1 MKIKPY
7 DYAPVG
13 ERVKNARV
21 MRELTQEQV
30 ANYIGVNS
38 KHLSSVE
45 RGERGLS
52 ISSLMDLCKFLDID
66 ADYILFG
73 TITRDNNNP
82 LEYVANKL
90 GVSSQHISEIER
102 GLSGLSIPS
111 LMEICRILDIDADYI
126 LFGTVTRDNH
136 NPLNEI
142 LVKMTPEQSS
152 HAEEIIKAYAKSFGI
167 IS

>member
-21 MRELTQEQV
+21 MRELTQEQ
-30 ANYIGVNS
+30 
-38 KHLSSVE
+38 
-45 RGERGLS
+45 
-52 ISSLMDLCKFLDID
+52 
-66 ADYILFG
+66 
-73 TITRDNNNP
+73 
-82 LEYVANKL
+82 VANKL

>member
-38 KHLSSVE
+38 KHLSSVGA

-73 TITRDNNNP
+73 TPIC
-82 LEYVANKL
+82 
-90 GVSSQHISEIER
+90 SE
-102 GLSGLSIPS
+102 
-111 LMEICRILDIDADYI
+111 
-126 LFGTVTRDNH
+126 
-136 NPLNEI
+136 
-142 LVKMTPEQSS
+142 
-152 HAEEIIKAYAKSFGI
+152 
-167 IS
+167 

>member
-52 ISSLMDLCKFLDID
+52 IS
-66 ADYILFG
+66 
-73 TITRDNNNP
+73 
-82 LEYVANKL
+82 
-90 GVSSQHISEIER
+90 
-102 GLSGLSIPS
+102 S

>member
-21 MRELTQEQV
+21 MRELTQ
-30 ANYIGVNS
+30 
-38 KHLSSVE
+38 

-82 LEYVANKL
+82 FNKL
-90 GVSSQHISEIER
+90 LLQ
-102 GLSGLSIPS
+102 
-111 LMEICRILDIDADYI
+111 
-126 LFGTVTRDNH
+126 
-136 NPLNEI
+136 
-142 LVKMTPEQSS
+142 MTPEQSQY
-152 HAEEIIKAYAKSFGI
+152 AEELIKVYAKSCGI
-167 IS
+167 FIK

>member
-82 LEYVANKL
+82 FNTLL
-90 GVSSQHISEIER
+90 LQ
-102 GLSGLSIPS
+102 
-111 LMEICRILDIDADYI
+111 
-126 LFGTVTRDNH
+126 
-136 NPLNEI
+136 
-142 LVKMTPEQSS
+142 MTPEQSQY
-152 HAEEIIKAYAKSFGI
+152 AEELIKVYAKSCGI
-167 IS
+167 FIK

>member
-66 ADYILFG
+66 ADYILLALLPV
-73 TITRDNNNP
+73 TIITRLINC
-82 LEYVANKL
+82 Y
-90 GVSSQHISEIER
+90 
-102 GLSGLSIPS
+102 
-111 LMEICRILDIDADYI
+111 CR
-126 LFGTVTRDNH
+126 
-136 NPLNEI
+136 
-142 LVKMTPEQSS
+142 
-152 HAEEIIKAYAKSFGI
+152 
-167 IS
+167 

>member
-52 ISSLMDLCKFLDID
+52 FSSLMDLCKFLDID

-82 LEYVANKL
+82 FNKL
-90 GVSSQHISEIER
+90 LLQ
-102 GLSGLSIPS
+102 
-111 LMEICRILDIDADYI
+111 
-126 LFGTVTRDNH
+126 
-136 NPLNEI
+136 
-142 LVKMTPEQSS
+142 MTPEQSQY
-152 HAEEIIKAYAKSFGI
+152 AEELIKVYAKSCGI
-167 IS
+167 FIK